1 MKKLRNF
8 ILSKLL
14 KRRTFYTCDIA
25 EDGDYYSVFR
35 FWEIDKDGIIKLK
48 KIIHSSK

>member
-1 MKKLRNF
+1 MNKVRNF

-25 EDGDYYSVFR
+25 EDGDDYSVLC

-48 KIIHSSK
+48 KITYK